1 MPRPLVAVDWGTSS
15 LRVARLDAAGA
26 ALESRELPRGILT
39 VPAGGFPAV
48 LQEACGE
55 WLAVPGTR
63 VLMCGM
69 VGSRQG
75 WLEAPYV
82 ACPAGFPELVR
93 ALAWP
98 EPGRIAI
105 VPGARC
111 EHGGVPDVMRG
122 EETKAFG
129 ALRLLGLDAARVL
142 MPGTHSKLATLSQ
155 GRLQDFTTC
164 MTGEVYALL
173 RQHSILARTLPAHDD
188 DGLDEAAFLQGVGL
202 SCSGHGLLHAAF
214 SARTLSLFGR
224 LGEAQGP
231 SYLSGL
237 LVGEELRERGL
248 HAAKPAARH
257 ADLPLVLVGAEALTR
272 RYALALRH
280 LGQAPQ
286 VAGQDTTWRGLRA
299 IDDAWE
305 AHA

>member
-15 LRVARLDAAGA
+15 LRVARLDGAGA
-26 ALESRELPRGILT
+26 ALESRDLPRGILT
-39 VPAGGFPAV
+39 VAAGGFPAV
-48 LQEACGE
+48 LREACGA
-55 WLAVPGTR
+55 WLDAPGTL

-82 ACPAGFPELVR
+82 ACPAGFPELVKG
-93 ALAWP
+93 LAWP

-105 VPGARC
+105 VPGASC
-111 EHGGVPDVMRG
+111 ERDGVPDVMRG

-129 ALRLLGLDAARVL
+129 ALHLLGLDAARVL
-142 MPGTHSKLATLSQ
+142 MPGTHSKLATLSR
-155 GRLQDFTTC
+155 GKLQEFATC

-173 RQHSILARTLPAHDD
+173 RQHSILARTMPAQD
-188 DGLDEAAFLQGVGL
+188 DGALDEAAFLQGVDL
-202 SCSGHGLLHAAF
+202 SCRGPGLLQAAF
-214 SARTLSLFGR
+214 SARTLALFRR
-224 LGEAQGP
+224 LGDAQGP

-237 LVGEELRERGL
+237 VVGEELRERGL
-248 HAAKPAARH
+248 HGGTAAGAA
-257 ADLPLVLVGAEALTR
+257 ALALVLVGADALTR

-280 LGQAPQ
+280 LGLSPQ

-299 IDDAWE
+299 IADAWE
-305 AHA
+305 THA